1 MSEERKIENLLKRGG
16 TDRVDLLRYSVISV
30 TLEPLVLFLVSE
42 YRLRPGVVVA
52 LAIYDAFCAQ
62 TAPARIDAAEL
73 MPARDVRLASVVA
86 SLRAQAAA
94 FARALD
100 AVQSAN
106 ADSDEAIPPAP
117 VPPMADPYLFDPLV
131 STLWAEPEGALLR
144 LEREYDAALTPEQN
158 LPGERCSP
166 SQLNF
171 VSQVWRPRVRPLLV
185 EAGFWQLSS
194 ID

>member
-106 ADSDEAIPPAP
+106 ADSDEAIPPRRFHRWPIPTCSIPSYPHCGQSPKAHCCGSNGNT
-117 VPPMADPYLFDPLV
+117 M
-131 STLWAEPEGALLR
+131 R
-144 LEREYDAALTPEQN
+144 L
-158 LPGERCSP
+158 
-166 SQLNF
+166 
-171 VSQVWRPRVRPLLV
+171 
-185 EAGFWQLSS
+185 
-194 ID
+194 